1 MKKILAIIL
10 ILISFSFL
18 AFFSY
23 GQTITPEASSTP
35 KISITNQDQKAI
47 ENLKEKVANKV
58 QEIIKKNNKAIVGR
72 VINVSNNLIKI
83 KSINNKEEYEIKIDS
98 TLTKFY
104 KISGVNQKE
113 IKIDDITKDDYLIV
127 SGIINDKIVDA
138 NAVFIDQPFLVESGK
153 IIEVDKENYTIK
165 VITSDKTVYTLSFET
180 FTKQYILNIKT
191 LEIEKSGFS
200 KIIVGDRI
208 HFVAEIKGDEKDNNY
223 EATKTLLIPQEY
235 FIK

>member
-72 VINVSNNLIKI
+72 VISISDNLIKI
-83 KSINNKEEYEIKIDS
+83 KSVDNKEYEIKIDS

-113 IKIDDITKDDYLIV
+113 IKIDDIAKDDYLIV
-127 SGIINDKIVDA
+127 SGIINDKTVDA
-138 NAVFIDQPFLVESGK
+138 NAIFIDQPFLLESGK
-153 IIEVDKENYTIK
+153 IIQVDKENYTIK

-208 HFVAEIKGDEKDNNY
+208 HFVAEIKGDEKDNTY

>member
-1 MKKILAIIL
+1 MKKILTIIL

-72 VINVSNNLIKI
+72 VTSISDNLIKI
-83 KSINNKEEYEIKIDS
+83 KSVDNKEYEIKIDS

-113 IKIDDITKDDYLIV
+113 IKIDDIAKNDYLIV
-127 SGIINDKIVDA
+127 SGIINDKTVDA

-153 IIEVDKENYTIK
+153 VIEVNKENYTVK

-191 LEIEKSGFS
+191 LDIEKSGFS
-200 KIIVGDRI
+200 KMIVGDRI
-208 HFVAEIKGDEKDNNY
+208 HFIAEIKGNEKDNTY
-223 EATKTLLIPQEY
+223 EAAKTLLIPQEY